1 MATLL
6 VVLCL
11 GLFGTGMYAIYLA
24 RELATERNRRY
35 EAEMWIDPIA
45 FEEVGDDED

>member
-11 GLFGTGMYAIYLA
+11 GLLGTGMYAIYLA

-35 EAEMWIDPIA
+35 EAEMWIDPIVW
-45 FEEVGDDED
+45 EDTDENN